1 MRTPFTKFGV
11 VKDEIVPLLTERIT
25 EELNPLY
32 MLPLISTADIVIL
45 KGIPAVWFEIWLN
58 VKWSSARGIVLNTPP
73 SAVPA

>member
-1 MRTPFTKFGV
+1 
-11 VKDEIVPLLTERIT
+11 
-25 EELNPLY
+25 